1 MIRLALVE
9 DDALYRSQLRE
20 YIDKYS
26 AASGEKFTVTEY
38 SDGDEIALGYKAVYD
53 IILMDIEMKF
63 MDGMM
68 AAEEIRKK
76 DTEVIIIFITN
87 SPQYAIKGY
96 EVGALDFVLKP
107 VSYFAFS
114 LKITKAL
121 TSLAHREKASVLLT
135 FKNGMLR
142 LPAEDITYIELLRR
156 QMIVHTETEVY
167 PVAGTLT
174 EMEAKLG
181 DAGFARCNK
190 GYLVNLRHVK
200 RITADSVQ
208 VGNDELLLSRRRR
221 EDFLAAM
228 TDYYGE
234 NGK

>member
-1 MIRLALVE
+1 MLNIAVIEDNDRDAKILEQCLTRYATQNHLQFQVAHFSSAL
-9 DDALYRSQLRE
+9 
-20 YIDKYS
+20 
-26 AASGEKFTVTEY
+26 KF
-38 SDGDEIALGYKAVYD
+38 INAYKSNYD
-53 IILMDIEMKF
+53 LIFMDIEMPL
-63 MDGMM
+63 MDGMT
-68 AAEEIRKK
+68 AAKCIREL
-76 DTEVIIIFITN
+76 DQSVIIIFITN
-87 SPQYAIKGY
+87 MAKYAIKGY

-135 FKNGMLR
+135 FKNGMMR
-142 LPAEDITYIELLRR
+142 LPAEDITYIEILRR

-208 VGNDELLLSRRRR
+208 VGNDELLISRRRR

>member
-1 MIRLALVE
+1 
-9 DDALYRSQLRE
+9 
-20 YIDKYS
+20 
-26 AASGEKFTVTEY
+26 
-38 SDGDEIALGYKAVYD
+38 
-53 IILMDIEMKF
+53 MDIEMPL
-63 MDGMM
+63 MDGMT
-68 AAEEIRKK
+68 AAKRIREL
-76 DTEVIIIFITN
+76 DQSVIIIFITN
-87 SPQYAIKGY
+87 MAKYAIKGY

-135 FKNGMLR
+135 FKNGMMR
-142 LPAEDITYIELLRR
+142 LPAEDITYIEILRR

-221 EDFLAAM
+221 EDFLTAM

>member
-1 MIRLALVE
+1 MVKIAIVE
-9 DDALYRSQLRE
+9 DEKSAADELSRFLGEYYEEKGGDYRVDVYGDALSFL
-20 YIDKYS
+20 
-26 AASGEKFTVTEY
+26 AAY
-38 SDGDEIALGYKAVYD
+38 DGYD
-53 IILMDIEMKF
+53 VVFMDIELPDY
-63 MDGMM
+63 DGMR
-68 AAEEIRKK
+68 AAKK
-76 DTEVIIIFITN
+76 LRDTDDTVIIVFVTN
-87 SPQYAIKGY
+87 MQQYAIKGY

-135 FKNGMLR
+135 FKNGMMR
-142 LPAEDITYIELLRR
+142 LPAEDITYIEILRR

>member
-1 MIRLALVE
+1 MKHIAVVE
-9 DDALYRSQLRE
+9 DDSSASQQIQNYLSLYQKENEQEFSV
-20 YIDKYS
+20 
-26 AASGEKFTVTEY
+26 TVFA
-38 SDGDEIALGYKAVYD
+38 DGLSILEDYHPIWD
-53 IILMDIEMKF
+53 IILMDIEMPL
-63 MDGMM
+63 MDGMT
-68 AAEEIRKK
+68 AAKRIREL
-76 DTEVIIIFITN
+76 DQSVIIIFITN
-87 SPQYAIKGY
+87 MAKY
-96 EVGALDFVLKP
+96 
-107 VSYFAFS
+107 AFS

-135 FKNGMLR
+135 FKNGMMR
-142 LPAEDITYIELLRR
+142 LPAEDITYIEILRR

-181 DAGFARCNK
+181 DAGYARCNK

-208 VGNDELLLSRRRR
+208 VGNDELLISRRRR

>member
-1 MIRLALVE
+1 MTRIAIVE
-9 DDALYRSQLRE
+9 DEAAVREQLAGYVQRYTRQYGTPFE
-20 YIDKYS
+20 
-26 AASGEKFTVTEY
+26 VTEFA
-38 SDGDEIALGYKAVYD
+38 DGMEILENYRPQFD
-53 IILMDIEMKF
+53 IIFLDIEMPELGG
-63 MDGMM
+63 MD
-68 AAEEIRKK
+68 AAERIRTV
-76 DTEVIIIFITN
+76 DPDVVLVFVTN
-87 SPQYAIKGY
+87 MAQYAIRGY
-96 EVGALDFVLKP
+96 EVDALDFVLKP

-135 FKNGMLR
+135 FKNGMMR
-142 LPAEDITYIELLRR
+142 LPAEDITYIEILRR

-208 VGNDELLLSRRRR
+208 VGNDELLISRRRR

>member
-1 MIRLALVE
+1 MKHIAVVE
-9 DDALYRSQLRE
+9 DDSSASQQIQNYLSLYQKENEQEFSV
-20 YIDKYS
+20 
-26 AASGEKFTVTEY
+26 TVFA
-38 SDGDEIALGYKAVYD
+38 DGLSILEDYHPIWD
-53 IILMDIEMKF
+53 IILMDIEMSL
-63 MDGMM
+63 MDGMT
-68 AAEEIRKK
+68 AAKCIREL
-76 DTEVIIIFITN
+76 DQSVIIIFITN
-87 SPQYAIKGY
+87 MAKYAIKGY

-135 FKNGMLR
+135 FKNGMMR
-142 LPAEDITYIELLRR
+142 LPAEDITYIEILRR

-208 VGNDELLLSRRRR
+208 VGNDELLISRRRR

>member
-1 MIRLALVE
+1 MTAAKCIREL
-9 DDALYRSQLRE
+9 DQS
-20 YIDKYS
+20 
-26 AASGEKFTVTEY
+26 
-38 SDGDEIALGYKAVYD
+38 
-53 IILMDIEMKF
+53 
-63 MDGMM
+63 
-68 AAEEIRKK
+68 
-76 DTEVIIIFITN
+76 VIIIFITN
-87 SPQYAIKGY
+87 MAKYAIKGY

-135 FKNGMLR
+135 FKNGMMR
-142 LPAEDITYIELLRR
+142 LPAEDITYIEILRR

-208 VGNDELLLSRRRR
+208 VGNDELLISRRRR